1 MTSPVTPYSVS
12 KGSCSKYCK
21 VLNLIPVLTNINT
34 ASATIPNNIMHATA
48 MAKPSLKVETRNKE
62 IGLNIHKVVAFAS
75 IGAAFLF
82 SFIYAFASSIVTRC
96 NSQSVS
102 HDVSIFSFS
111 ISSFNK

>member
-1 MTSPVTPYSVS
+1 M
-12 KGSCSKYCK
+12 K
-21 VLNLIPVLTNINT
+21 INT
-34 ASATIPNNIMHATA
+34 ASATIPNNVVHAIP
-48 MAKPSLKVETRNKE
+48 MAKPLLKVETRNKG
-62 IGLNIHKVVAFAS
+62 IGLRIHNVVAFAS
-75 IGAAFLF
+75 IGAAFFF

>member
-1 MTSPVTPYSVS
+1 
-12 KGSCSKYCK
+12 
-21 VLNLIPVLTNINT
+21 
-34 ASATIPNNIMHATA
+34 MHATA

-75 IGAAFLF
+75 IGAAFFF